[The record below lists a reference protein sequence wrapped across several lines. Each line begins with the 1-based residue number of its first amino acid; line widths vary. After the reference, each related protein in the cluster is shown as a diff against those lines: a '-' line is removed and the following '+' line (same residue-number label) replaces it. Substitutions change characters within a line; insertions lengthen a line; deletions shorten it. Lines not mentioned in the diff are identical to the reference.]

1 MMKIKKIIAREIL
14 DSRGQP
20 TIEVDILLNSGD
32 MGRAAV
38 PSGASTGSFE
48 ACELRDNNNLYF
60 FGKGVLNAVNN
71 VNTEIAQAIEQKS
84 FSDVNELDKVLINLD
99 STKNKSR
106 LGANAILG
114 TSLAWI
120 KAMATYNKE
129 PLYKFI
135 NKSEKYFLPT
145 PLINVL
151 NGGAHSNNNLN
162 VQEFMLVPVCGGS
175 FKESVRAGSEIFM
188 HLKNILNKKS
198 LSTAVGDEGGFAPE
212 LQSNSEALDL
222 LCSAVDKS
230 SYKLG
235 EDIFLALDVAASE
248 FYNKNSLY
256 NWESKSICSE
266 ELGQIYKNWLKKY
279 PIISFEDP
287 FEEEDWPAWSA
298 FTKTTDVQVVGDDL
312 FVTNCQRLQRGLKE
326 QSANALLVKMNQIG
340 SISETKDAITL
351 AKKGKMKNVISHRS
365 GETEDSSIADLSIAF
380 CCEQIKTGSVCRGE
394 RTSKYNQLFRIEE
407 ELGKKAE
414 FLGKSAFVQN

>member
-1 MMKIKKIIAREIL
+1 MKIKKIIAREIL

-198 LSTAVGDEGGFAPE
+198 LSTSVGDEGGFAPE

>member
-1 MMKIKKIIAREIL
+1 MKIKKILAREIL

-20 TIEVDILLNSGD
+20 TVEVDVLLDSGAL
-32 MGRAAV
+32 GRAAI

-48 ACELRDNNNLYF
+48 ACELRDEKPSYF
-60 FGKGVLNAVNN
+60 FGKGVLKAVNN
-71 VNTEIAQAIEQKS
+71 VNTEIAKAISGKS
-84 FSDVNELDKVLINLD
+84 FFDIQELDKNLIQLD
-99 STKNKSR
+99 GTKNKSR

-114 TSLAWI
+114 VSLAWL
-120 KAMATYNKE
+120 KAMAIHNKE

-135 NKSEKYFLPT
+135 NNGEKYFLPT

-175 FKESVRAGSEIFM
+175 FKEAVRAGSEVFT

-198 LSTAVGDEGGFAPE
+198 LSTAVGDEGGFAPA
-212 LQSNSEALDL
+212 LQSNTEALDL
-222 LCSAVDKS
+222 LCQAVDQS
-230 SYKLG
+230 AYTLG

-256 NWESKSICSE
+256 KWENKTLCSE
-266 ELGQIYKNWLKKY
+266 ELSEIYKSWLKKY

-287 FEEEDWPAWSA
+287 FEEEDWSAWSA
-298 FTKTTDVQVVGDDL
+298 FTKSTDVQVVGDDL
-312 FVTNCQRLQRGLKE
+312 FVTNCQRLERGLQE
-326 QSANALLVKMNQIG
+326 NSANALLVKMNQIG
-340 SISETKDAITL
+340 SISETQAAILL
-351 AKKGKMKNVISHRS
+351 AKKGGMKSVISHRS

-380 CCEQIKTGSVCRGE
+380 SCEQIKTGSVCRGE
-394 RTSKYNQLFRIEE
+394 RTLKYNQLFRIEE
-407 ELGKKAE
+407 ELAERAE
-414 FLGKSAFVQN
+414 FLGKQAFAKK

>member
-1 MMKIKKIIAREIL
+1 MKIKKIIAREIL

-20 TIEVDILLNSGD
+20 TVEVDILLNSGAL
-32 MGRAAV
+32 GRAAV

-48 ACELRDNNNLYF
+48 ACELRDGDAFYF
-60 FGKGVLNAVNN
+60 FGKGVLKAVNN
-71 VNTEIAQAIEQKS
+71 VNKEIAQTIEGKS
-84 FSDVNELDKVLINLD
+84 FSHIQDLDQVLINLD
-99 STKNKSR
+99 ATKNKSR

-114 TSLAWI
+114 VSLAWLR
-120 KAMATYNKE
+120 AMAAHSKE

-135 NKSEKYFLPT
+135 NNSEKYFLPT

-175 FKESVRAGSEIFM
+175 FKEALRAGSEIFM

-198 LSTAVGDEGGFAPE
+198 LSTAVGDEGGFAPA
-212 LQSNSEALDL
+212 LQNNAEALDL
-222 LCSAVDKS
+222 LCQAVDKS

-256 NWESKSICSE
+256 NWESKEICSQ
-266 ELGQIYKNWLKKY
+266 ELGQIYKNWLNKY

-298 FTKTTDVQVVGDDL
+298 FTKSTNIQVMGDDL
-312 FVTNCQRLQRGLKE
+312 FVTNCQRLERGLQEK
-326 QSANALLVKMNQIG
+326 SANALLVKMNQIG
-340 SISETKDAITL
+340 SISETQAAIAL
-351 AKKGKMKNVISHRS
+351 AKKGGMKSVISHRS

-394 RTSKYNQLFRIEE
+394 RTIKYNQLFRIEE
-407 ELGKKAE
+407 ELKTKAE
-414 FLGKSAFVQN
+414 FLGKKAFA